1 MVLAQ
6 CMLCFVISNL
16 QVLHKRII
24 HLSEYNYS
32 WKAPNMRLSMTSTH
46 AILKRPGCVVLFPL
60 TPWRWETAVLGNALS
75 TQPELPGIHCCIVD
89 SFLVLEFHLDCQQ
102 DVLKASCRYVSFRYG
117 WHRESVLDGSRNH
130 LLKLLMTFK
139 HTSSHPT
146 DSVRPNLIIH
156 TLWGPHCPLLTLKAC
171 RNRTEFCI
179 SNLQIIQTS
188 VHMSMHLVWQVLL
201 DSSQEHQV
209 WWPQNLT

>member
-1 MVLAQ
+1 MESSQHEVKHDIYSRHSEEAWMCGFIPINTVEVGNSCVRQ
-6 CMLCFVISNL
+6 CTV
-16 QVLHKRII
+16 H
-24 HLSEYNYS
+24 
-32 WKAPNMRLSMTSTH
+32 
-46 AILKRPGCVVLFPL
+46 
-60 TPWRWETAVLGNALS
+60 
-75 TQPELPGIHCCIVD
+75 QPELPGIHCCIVD

-117 WHRESVLDGSRNH
+117 WHRESVLGGSRNH

-156 TLWGPHCPLLTLKAC
+156 TLWGPHCPLLTLKAR